1 MEQILQSILVPPYE
15 EIDIHYG
22 LFYRGRKQIVDR
34 EQQIMQMADKSIAD
48 FTTYINGCSYGKWR
62 EYTDIKGLKLRLDVQ
77 GKFAIILVGY
87 HLDIYSPVRKEY
99 GRFAYDFSEKTSIEL
114 EFPANEESMLGFEIE
129 AIQDFVLYG
138 GKYVGE
144 YEEASLRNVELCLAT
159 TTCKKEK
166 FITSNVEK
174 IKREILE
181 DESDDMRNHFYVH
194 VVDNGRTLDPEK
206 MKSWH
211 VNVHPNK
218 NTGGSG
224 GFSRGMI
231 ESLAQTPKA
240 THVLLMDDDV
250 VVLPESLK
258 RTYRLL
264 TLVNDKYKDAFISGA
279 MLYLEEMNIQHEDIG
294 TLRRNCDFWS
304 LKGRLYQNNIFDNLM
319 NEQKHYGSDKQYA
332 GWWYCCIPASTIEEK
347 GLSLP
352 IFIRCDDME
361 YSLRCNATIMT
372 MNGIGIWHM
381 GFVNKYNLA
390 FDRYQQCR
398 NLLIDKAVGSIADDV
413 DVEGFVMK
421 SFRIELLRFNYNG
434 ARLVL
439 RALQDYMRGPEW
451 IEQDLGEQI
460 VQENAKLNEKY
471 KPLEEFP
478 GNEWWLGEV
487 HDNPPRKFLSTWWFR
502 ITYNGQRLWPV
513 KWLKKGVRAV
523 KFDFT
528 YQPQKYVRQ
537 SKMLAVNPDLK
548 TATMRE
554 IDKKQYKEIKRE
566 WDKTF
571 KKFKRENDMLRKQY
585 RDAMP
590 YMTSVD
596 FWKKYLEIN

>member
-15 EIDIHYG
+15 EIDIHYE
-22 LFYRGRKQIVDR
+22 LFYRGQKQIVDR

-62 EYTDIKGLKLRLDVQ
+62 EYTDIKGIKLRLDVQ
-77 GKFAIILVGY
+77 GKFEIILVGY

-99 GRFAYDFSEKTSIEL
+99 GRFTYDFSEKTSIEL
-114 EFPANEESMLGFEIE
+114 EFPSNEESMLGFEIE
-129 AIQDFVLYG
+129 AIHDFVLYG
-138 GKYVGE
+138 GRYVGE

-211 VNVHPNK
+211 VDVHPNK

-439 RALQDYMRGPEW
+439 RALQDYMKGPEW

-478 GNEWWLGEV
+478 GNEWWLSEV

-513 KWLKKGVRAV
+513 KWLKKGIRAV

-566 WDKTF
+566 WDKSF

-590 YMTSVD
+590 YMTSVE